1 MIYYIHNG
9 GSMQEYW
16 DQKFDELNEKHWN
29 GKLKKIPVFTMTLE
43 DTWGEYY
50 HPSSSFPNH
59 EQEIYLDTKMTTYQR
74 ENVLLHEMCHHFIY
88 EEHGDDFYHHHHK
101 LWREEMKRVGFKG
114 NITKFQGRFKT
125 KE

>member
-1 MIYYIHNG
+1 
-9 GSMQEYW
+9 MQEYW